1 MSVEHWLWF
10 CAIEFVLCLNVG
22 PSVLLVTSH
31 ALAGDR
37 RSARLSTVGVLVA
50 NAGYF
55 VIAAAGLA
63 GVIMASTELFA
74 VIKWCGAAYL
84 IWVGIRL
91 TLRAAKAP
99 GNSAVPADPLKAFG
113 QGFLTQAANPNLILY
128 FSAILPQ
135 FVDPSAAAGPQ
146 FLLLGVSSIV
156 VEAIVLMLYVR
167 TGGTVGRYSAPNV
180 KTWINRVSGGMLV
193 TAGILLGLVG
203 EPRDDH

>member
-31 ALAGDR
+31 ALAGNR
-37 RSARLSTVGVLVA
+37 TSARLSTVGVLVA

-55 VIAAAGLA
+55 VIAAVGLA
-63 GVIMASTELFA
+63 GAITVSAELFA

-99 GNSAVPADPLKAFG
+99 GNSAVLADPLKAFG

-135 FVDPSAAAGPQ
+135 FVDPSAAPGPQ

-167 TGGTVGRYSAPNV
+167 TGGTIRRYSAPYV

-193 TAGILLGLVG
+193 TAGVLLGLVG
-203 EPRDDH
+203 EPRDDS

>member
-37 RSARLSTVGVLVA
+37 RSAMLSTAGVLVA

-55 VIAAAGLA
+55 VIAAVGLA
-63 GVIMASTELFA
+63 GAIAASDELFA

-91 TLRAAKAP
+91 TLRTAKAP
-99 GNSAVPADPLKAFG
+99 GNSAVSADPLKAFG

-135 FVDPSAAAGPQ
+135 FVDPSAGAESQ

-156 VEAIVLMLYVR
+156 IEAIVLMLYVR
-167 TGGTVGRYSAPNV
+167 TGGTIGRYSAPYV

-193 TAGILLGLVG
+193 TAGVLLGLLG
-203 EPRDDH
+203 ESRDDN

>member
-1 MSVEHWLWF
+1 M
-10 CAIEFVLCLNVG
+10 
-22 PSVLLVTSH
+22 
-31 ALAGDR
+31 
-37 RSARLSTVGVLVA
+37 LSTAGVLVA

-55 VIAAAGLA
+55 VIAAVGLA
-63 GVIMASTELFA
+63 GVIAASAELFA

-91 TLRAAKAP
+91 TLRTAKAP
-99 GNSAVPADPLKAFG
+99 GNSAAPADPLKAFG

-135 FVDPSAAAGPQ
+135 FVDPSAGAESQ

-167 TGGTVGRYSAPNV
+167 TGSVLGRYGAPYV

-193 TAGILLGLVG
+193 TAGVLLGLVG
-203 EPRDDH
+203 EPRDDN

>member
-31 ALAGDR
+31 ALAGNR
-37 RSARLSTVGVLVA
+37 TSARLSTVGVLVA

-55 VIAAAGLA
+55 VIAAVGLA
-63 GVIMASTELFA
+63 GAITASAELFT

-91 TLRAAKAP
+91 ALRTAKAA

-135 FVDPSAAAGPQ
+135 FVDPSAGAESQ

-167 TGGTVGRYSAPNV
+167 TGGVLGRYGAHYV

-193 TAGILLGLVG
+193 TAGVLLGLVG
-203 EPRDDH
+203 EPRDDN